1 MRKYRNKP
9 VFTEDGRFDSKKEY
23 YRWCQLKLLEKSG
36 EIIRLTRQ
44 ERFDFPGE
52 NGDPIRF
59 DSKRKLT
66 YVADFTYFYVKGGNA
81 FIAVED
87 VKGMKTPVYK
97 IKKALMKHLNNI
109 DIIET

>member
-9 VFTEDGRFDSKKEY
+9 VTVDGIRFDSKKEY
-23 YRWCQLKLLEKSG
+23 YRWCELKQMEKAG
-36 EIIRLTRQ
+36 KITRLTTQ

-66 YVADFTYFYVKGGNA
+66 YVADFTYFHGIDGHVLRV
-81 FIAVED
+81 VED

>member
-9 VFTEDGRFDSKKEY
+9 VTVDGIRFDSKKEY
-23 YRWCQLKLLEKSG
+23 YRWCELKQMEKAG
-36 EIIRLTRQ
+36 KITRLTRQ
-44 ERFDFPGE
+44 ERYHFYDY
-52 NGDPIRF
+52 NDVPIAF
-59 DSKRKLT
+59 DSNRKLT
-66 YVADFTYFYVKGGNA
+66 YVADFAYFYEIDGNVLL
-81 FIAVED
+81 AVED